1 VEVLRTPA
9 IHPKKPTLTYLT
21 VSLSGGAIA
30 GTASQYIGRRLTIV
44 IAVLFAGAFIPLWI
58 LPNTFGGLSAG
69 AFWLQFGVQGAWGV
83 IPIQL
88 AEMSPPG
95 FRATFPGVTYQIGNV
110 RPQASLHLTSYVDY
124 H

>member
-1 VEVLRTPA
+1 MSC
-9 IHPKKPTLTYLT
+9 IN
-21 VSLSGGAIA
+21 SGGIIA
-30 GTASQYIGRRLTIV
+30 GTMSQYIGRRLTIIIFV
-44 IAVLFAGAFIPLWI
+44 VLAGAFIPLWT

-69 AFWLQFGVQGAWGV
+69 AFWLQFGVVGAWGV

-110 RPQASLHLTSYVDY
+110 RQPRIHHLHLWTVSS
-124 H
+124 